1 MSFPKKE
8 DLEYL
13 SGFGNEFSSEALSG
27 ALPEAQN
34 NPRVCPYGLYTEQL
48 SGTAFTAP
56 RGVNKRSWLYRIR
69 PSVTHQPFRPM
80 CFPSE
85 TLTADFSR
93 AVVTPNQLRWR
104 PFPIPSSEDHP
115 VDFVRGLFTICGAGN
130 TGLKDGYAIHIYT
143 ASASMTNCCLSNAD
157 GDFLIV
163 PQQGALAIDTE
174 FGRMRIDPGE
184 ICVIQRGMRF
194 SVGLVPG
201 DSDNT
206 TTTTNSTVQMARGYV
221 LEIFAGHF
229 QLPELGPI
237 GANGLAHPRDFLTPV
252 AWYEDREC
260 DYTVIHKLEG
270 QLFAAAQSFSPFNV
284 VAWHGNYA
292 PYKYDLARF
301 CPVNF
306 VEKDHADPSIFTVL
320 TCPSSTPG
328 VAVADF
334 VVFPPRWT
342 VSERT
347 FRPPYYHR
355 NTMSEFMGLIRGV
368 YDAKADG
375 FLPGGASLHICMT
388 PHGPDT
394 STFEQAVRPEN
405 ETPKHLPRDTLAFMF
420 ETSAIP
426 RLTPH
431 ALGAP
436 NVDREYYECWLGLK
450 SHFDPENRDTPKDF
464 YFEDE
469 RVVAEN
475 FAPGK
480 NLGNGGGGEV
490 GQKTGAPVPA
500 FAASA
505 NV

>member
-1 MSFPKKE
+1 MTKMSLPT
-8 DLEYL
+8 DLRYL
-13 SGFGNEFSSEALSG
+13 SGFGNEFSSEALPG
-27 ALPEAQN
+27 ALPEGQN

-56 RGVNKRSWLYRIR
+56 RAANKRTWLYRIR
-69 PSVTHQPFRPM
+69 PSVTHQPFQPLS
-80 CFPSE
+80 FPSE

-104 PFPIPSSEDHP
+104 PFPIPCPDEQHP
-115 VDFVRGLFTICGAGN
+115 VDFVRGLFTICGAGS
-130 TGLKDGYAIHIYT
+130 TGMKDGYAIHIYT
-143 ASASMTNCCLSNAD
+143 ASASMTDCCLTNAD

-163 PQQGALAIDTE
+163 PQQGSLLIDTE

-194 SVGLVPG
+194 SVGLVG
-201 DSDNT
+201 SESYGSDT
-206 TTTTNSTVQMARGYV
+206 DAGSSGIQARGYV

-229 QLPELGPI
+229 QLPELGPL

-270 QLFAAAQSFSPFNV
+270 QLFAAAQSFSPFNT
-284 VAWHGNYA
+284 VAWHGNYV
-292 PYKYDLARF
+292 PYKYDLSRF

-320 TCPSSTPG
+320 TCPSSIPG

-355 NTMSEFMGLIRGV
+355 NTMSEFMGLIRGK

-394 STFEQAVRPEN
+394 ETFEKAVRPEN
-405 ETPKHLPRDTLAFMF
+405 ETPQHLPRDTLAFMF

-426 RLTPH
+426 RLTPN
-431 ALGAP
+431 ALSAP
-436 NVDREYYECWLGLK
+436 NVDKGYYECWLGLK
-450 SHFDPENRDTPKDF
+450 SHFDPENKDTPKDF
-464 YFEDE
+464 YFEEEEEDT
-469 RVVAEN
+469 RTAARTTVEN
-475 FAPGK
+475 S
-480 NLGNGGGGEV
+480 GNG
-490 GQKTGAPVPA
+490 QKSMAPVRA
-500 FAASA
+500 FASLDL
-505 NV
+505 